1 MTVTQ
6 VNANDNTVEGI
17 ENEYLH
23 IMSVQYHPEA
33 SLVHTTLRNR
43 FSTRLPMS
51 QVAACDGL
59 NALVCAQEECQKE
72 QT

>member
-33 SLVHTTLRNR
+33 SPGPHDLEKSFFDQITD
-43 FSTRLPMS
+43 
-51 QVAACDGL
+51 VAGRSM
-59 NALVCAQEECQKE
+59 
-72 QT
+72 